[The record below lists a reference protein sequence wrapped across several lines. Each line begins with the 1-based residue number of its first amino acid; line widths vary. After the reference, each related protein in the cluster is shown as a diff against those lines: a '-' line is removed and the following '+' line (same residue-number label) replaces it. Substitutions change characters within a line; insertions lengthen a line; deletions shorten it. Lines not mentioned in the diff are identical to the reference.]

1 MAADGWH
8 QDLQSLRPV
17 LDDEAEFRAVHADD
31 PALDALVALFAGRA
45 ASAEVLLRRQ
55 LSDGVPDVRLSRR
68 LHALLAD
75 ARRDQG
81 FTAEAAATYRS
92 LIDTEMDPLRRA
104 TFVQHLGKTH
114 FAAGDFEQAE
124 ACFAAALGERV
135 DGGAAAEL
143 VESSAMAVA
152 AARRRRTRGHGE
164 SGGDGSRSVRA
175 SPGAEQRSG
184 GRLVR
189 D

>member
-68 LHALLAD
+68 LHACSLTLAGI
-75 ARRDQG
+75 RDSQQ
-81 FTAEAAATYRS
+81 RQ
-92 LIDTEMDPLRRA
+92 P
-104 TFVQHLGKTH
+104 
-114 FAAGDFEQAE
+114 
-124 ACFAAALGERV
+124 
-135 DGGAAAEL
+135 
-143 VESSAMAVA
+143 
-152 AARRRRTRGHGE
+152 RRT
-164 SGGDGSRSVRA
+164 VR
-175 SPGAEQRSG
+175 
-184 GRLVR
+184 
-189 D
+189 